1 MLWAGLGLLSLAV
14 GLVGIVVPL
23 LPTTPLLLLSAFCFA
38 RGSPRLNR
46 WLNEH
51 PRLGPPL
58 EQWRRHGAI
67 SARGKRN
74 AILAMAAMP
83 PLTLAMGAS
92 LQIVGLQCLVLALPA
107 VFILTRPSPPDSDGA
122 ERSDAG

>member
-1 MLWAGLGLLSLAV
+1 MLWAGLGLLSLGV

-58 EQWRRHGAI
+58 EQWRKHGAI

-74 AILAMAAMP
+74 AILLMAAMP
-83 PLTLAMGAS
+83 PLTLATGVS
-92 LQIVGLQCLVLALPA
+92 LQVVGLQCLVLALPA
-107 VFILTRPSPPDSDGA
+107 AFILTRPLPPDDGSA
-122 ERSDAG
+122 NRPDG